1 MLQSLTYKIFLQTE
15 TLYCKIFV
23 YTKTVTR
30 KLNFD
35 KVVSLPKQK
44 DFKPLKPSL
53 FWRCLIRIISI
64 PGLLSCRFTY
74 KKIGMEKLNKKE
86 PCRILM
92 NHSCFLDLQIA
103 ESVMFP
109 RPLNIVCT

>member
-1 MLQSLTYKIFLQTE
+1 M
-15 TLYCKIFV
+15 
-23 YTKTVTR
+23 KTVT
-30 KLNFD
+30 KNLNFD

-86 PCRILM
+86 LRSLGVNDSIEHVDFMIGTPDMTVTGIQKDGTKIQL
-92 NHSCFLDLQIA
+92 FVDGEWVI
-103 ESVMFP
+103 
-109 RPLNIVCT
+109 

>member
-1 MLQSLTYKIFLQTE
+1 M
-15 TLYCKIFV
+15 
-23 YTKTVTR
+23 KTVTR

-86 PCRILM
+86 PCLILM

-109 RPLNIVCT
+109 RPLNIVCTSDGFVGKNLLMRLIGCIRRLR

>member
-1 MLQSLTYKIFLQTE
+1 M
-15 TLYCKIFV
+15 
-23 YTKTVTR
+23 KTVTK

-74 KKIGMEKLNKKE
+74 KKIGMEKLNKK
-86 PCRILM
+86 
-92 NHSCFLDLQIA
+92 
-103 ESVMFP
+103 
-109 RPLNIVCT
+109 